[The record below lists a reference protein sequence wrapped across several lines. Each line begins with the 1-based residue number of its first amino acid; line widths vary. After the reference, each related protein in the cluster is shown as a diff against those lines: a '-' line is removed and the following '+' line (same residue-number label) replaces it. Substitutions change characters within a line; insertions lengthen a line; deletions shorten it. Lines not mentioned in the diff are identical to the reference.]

1 MMEIGS
7 KYSTFCERHIPMY
20 KLDNLIFKRIDQ
32 FIRLP
37 RWLNRVKYENQTG
50 VCTDNLTTILQSNPR
65 ELLTNMSQIKHYY
78 KSLYL
83 DYDQLMDV
91 IPRAMSQLFYQS
103 KELNKSVYMI

>member
-1 MMEIGS
+1 
-7 KYSTFCERHIPMY
+7 MY
-20 KLDNLIFKRIDQ
+20 KFDNLIFKRIDQ

-50 VCTDNLTTILQSNPR
+50 VCTDNLTTILQSIPR

-83 DYDQLMDV
+83 DYDKLMDV
-91 IPRAMSQLFYQS
+91 IPRTHVPTILS
-103 KELNKSVYMI
+103 KTRVFT